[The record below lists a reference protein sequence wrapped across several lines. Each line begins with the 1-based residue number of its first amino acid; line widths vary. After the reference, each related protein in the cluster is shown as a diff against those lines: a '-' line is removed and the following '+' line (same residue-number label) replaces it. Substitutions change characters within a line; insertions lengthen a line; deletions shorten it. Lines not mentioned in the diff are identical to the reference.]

1 MIASDERHGV
11 LDHIVDSVTLGG
23 VSQVFTTARQ
33 AGSFGLGTQEA
44 VAAVTAR
51 WMTLTDGLA
60 MRGVHRLATAYQV
73 HGATVSTHGAGWN
86 GVLRMRGIDGH
97 VTNVPGTALAV
108 TVADCTPVFIAHPAG
123 AIAALHAGWRGT
135 ASRILDTGLD
145 ALALLGYP
153 PEECSVHF
161 GPAICG
167 NCYEVG
173 PEVLTAVHARP
184 LATHGLLDVR
194 AVLAKQ
200 ARARGVTA
208 LSSTE
213 LCTRCDNSRLFS
225 HRAGDDGRQLGVIV
239 LERRS
244 A

>member
-1 MIASDERHGV
+1 MIVHDAWHNV
-11 LDHIVDSVTLGG
+11 LDHAVDSVTLGG
-23 VSQVFTTARQ
+23 VSHVFTTARQ

-51 WMTLTDGLA
+51 WTTLADGLEV
-60 MRGVHRLATAYQV
+60 RGVHRLATAYQV
-73 HGATVSTHGAGWN
+73 HGATIATHGAGWN
-86 GVLRMRGIDGH
+86 GVLRMRGVDGH

-135 ASRILDTGLD
+135 ASRILDAGLD
-145 ALALLGYP
+145 ALAGLGYA

-167 NCYEVG
+167 KCYEVG
-173 PEVLTAVHARP
+173 PEVLTAVHSRPVAR
-184 LATHGLLDVR
+184 HGLLDVR
-194 AVLAKQ
+194 AVLATQ
-200 ARARGVTA
+200 AYARGVTS
-208 LSSTE
+208 LSSTA
-213 LCTRCDNSRLFS
+213 LCTRCDNGKLFS

>member
-1 MIASDERHGV
+1 MIVDEAWQRV
-11 LDHIVDSVTLGG
+11 LDHAVDSVMLGG
-23 VSQVFTTARQ
+23 VSHAFTTARA

-44 VAAVTAR
+44 VDAVTAR
-51 WMTLTDGLA
+51 WTRLADGLGT
-60 MRGVHRLATAYQV
+60 RGVHRLASAYQV
-73 HGATVSTHGAGWN
+73 HGATVATHGAGWN
-86 GVLRMRGIDGH
+86 GVLRMRGVDGH

-135 ASRILDTGLD
+135 ASRILDAGLD
-145 ALALLGYP
+145 ALAVLGYA

-167 NCYEVG
+167 KCYEVG
-173 PEVLTAVHARP
+173 PEVLTAVYSRP
-184 LATHGLLDVR
+184 VVTHGMLDVR
-194 AVLAKQ
+194 AVLAQQ
-200 ARARGVTA
+200 ARARGVA
-208 LSSTE
+208 SISSTE
-213 LCTRCDNSRLFS
+213 LCTRCDNGKLFS